1 MRYCSALGCYNAK
14 EKADCRTKTFFKFP
28 LNNPE
33 LLKEWCAQ
41 IRREGFKPS
50 YYSVLCSDHFEE
62 DCFSQCPFT
71 KRRILKPGSVP
82 TQFQFRKKL
91 SWSARA
97 RKVLPSTSSRTDVQD
112 KQKDGT
118 KPRVPVV
125 SSCTV
130 TESVYK
136 LGGIQQ
142 QQGSMVLQEL
152 RRSLRKKN
160 IIPENIPKETKAL
173 TDVSKESGE
182 IQPPCSPRCHIAAV
196 QRPSVQCAI
205 CLCFFHP
212 NCIPKLGEK
221 VIFAC
226 KSCTTQ
232 KLALYEKERKS
243 FSVSEPS
250 LSPDDSVSFDPN
262 IDISLLSPEVLLSV
276 RTEPITFP
284 SASESGALLKNSS
297 SNIPQVLSGTISS
310 AAVKNVHQEIRTVS
324 SPHLLSHL
332 LQPTVVL
339 NSGLLPLAPK
349 PTNQNLNS
357 STARVLLTK
366 EAAAKILQV
375 GMRLTP
381 GTNLSAATPLFIK
394 RLPDGRRI
402 AVRGASNP
410 TTVNNSTLQNP
421 VLNVN
426 SNFQILSNTS
436 EHVNSNLLS
445 SRINQTEAKASANIV
460 GNVLIKNVNFLSPD
474 NAVNSIRISNLLTTV
489 GTGNEFSSSK
499 NFKSSST
506 SNNASES
513 GFSWD
518 MNKLMTS
525 CKSLLLVFKRLSIP
539 DLLRASQVCSY
550 WKYVASQ
557 SDLWERIS
565 FQGLTITDWEKC
577 CLALQKN
584 GTKALDLRGIVHQ
597 NATNLWGDLEIYVV
611 HLAGIEELIFDQI
624 TPSLLKNVAYN
635 MPLLRK
641 LECHFVTTAC
651 SEPEIWTV
659 SCEWELSSLR
669 YLGRLVKLKIGSGS
683 RIELKHGEDY
693 VMPYLPQLRHV
704 ALTGF
709 SFCSNV
715 NLEGLSKQ
723 KELISLELGDCKEIE
738 PGIYALLENL
748 TNLKSLRLENGGSID
763 DCRLSEALIKIKG
776 LEVLELMNF
785 KISKKLS
792 EAFKDLKHL
801 IHLNVWPDNTDKAAV
816 VNKNLFHAISSCKDL
831 KYLCWGVIAEGEY
844 IPQFLEMENSNELTF
859 ENLFNDLVALFPEGR
874 VEVKCA
880 PRSSW
885 REFCSTRK

>member
-71 KRRILKPGSVP
+71 KRRILRPGSVP

-97 RKVLPSTSSRTDVQD
+97 RKVLPSTSSKANAQN
-112 KQKDGT
+112 KQQDGT
-118 KPRVPVV
+118 KSVPAH
-125 SSCTV
+125 SFSISAK
-130 TESVYK
+130 SVDK
-136 LGGIQQ
+136 LSGIQH
-142 QQGSMVLQEL
+142 QQGTVVLQAL

-160 IIPENIPKETKAL
+160 IIPENILKESKVP

-182 IQPPCSPRCHIAAV
+182 IQPPCSPRCHIAAI

-205 CLCFFHP
+205 CLCIFHP
-212 NCIPKLGEK
+212 NCIPKLSEK

-226 KSCTTQ
+226 KSCTAQ
-232 KLALYEKERKS
+232 KLALYEKERKA
-243 FSVSEPS
+243 FSVSEPP
-250 LSPDDSVSFDPN
+250 LSPDDSISFDPN

-284 SASESGALLKNSS
+284 TASDALLKSSS
-297 SNIPQVLSGTISS
+297 SNISQGSSGIISS
-310 AAVKNVHQEIRTVS
+310 STTKKVYQETHTVS
-324 SPHLLSHL
+324 TPQLLSHL

-349 PTNQNLNS
+349 STNQNLNN
-357 STARVLLTK
+357 STGRVLLTK
-366 EAAAKILQV
+366 EAAAKILQA
-375 GMRLTP
+375 GMRLTS
-381 GTNLSAATPLFIK
+381 GTNLSATTPLLVK

-402 AVRGASNP
+402 AMRGASNP
-410 TTVNNSTLQNP
+410 TIVNNSTLQNP
-421 VLNVN
+421 VSSVN
-426 SNFQILSNTS
+426 SNFQILSNIS
-436 EHVNSNLLS
+436 GQVNGNLFS
-445 SRINQTEAKASANIV
+445 TRINQTEPKAPANMMS
-460 GNVLIKNVNFLSPD
+460 NVLIKNTNFLSPVHT
-474 NAVNSIRISNLLTTV
+474 VNSIISTNLLTTV
-489 GTGNEFSSSK
+489 RTGNELSSLK
-499 NFKSSST
+499 NFKSPT
-506 SNNASES
+506 SNNTSES
-513 GFSWD
+513 GLSWD

-565 FQGLTITDWEKC
+565 FQGLTITNWERC
-577 CLALQKN
+577 CLTLQKN
-584 GTKALDLRGIVHQ
+584 STKALDLRGIVHQ
-597 NATNLWGDLEIYVV
+597 HVTNPWRDLEINVV
-611 HLAGIEELIFDQI
+611 HLAAVEELIFDQI

-659 SCEWELSSLR
+659 PCEWELSSLR
-669 YLGRLVKLKIGSGS
+669 YMGRLVKLKIGSGS
-683 RIELKHGEDY
+683 RIELKHGENY
-693 VMPYLPQLRHV
+693 VMPYLPQLRHA

-709 SFCSNV
+709 NFCSNV
-715 NLEGLSKQ
+715 NLESLSKQ
-723 KELISLELGDCKEIE
+723 KELISLELGDCKEID

-748 TNLKSLRLENGGSID
+748 TNLKSLRLENGGSIN
-763 DCRLSEALIKIKG
+763 DCRLSDALKKIKG

-792 EAFKDLKHL
+792 DAFKELKHL
-801 IHLNVWPDNTDKAAV
+801 IHLNVWPDITEKAAF
-816 VNKNLFHAISSCKDL
+816 VNRNLFTAISSCKNL
-831 KYLCWGVIAEGEY
+831 KYLCWGVIAESEY
-844 IPQFLEMENSNELTF
+844 IPQCLEMENSNELTF